1 MRIDKFTRKTAEA
14 LESAQNIALQ
24 FHHQELNP
32 FHILSALLT
41 QEDSIISQ
49 ILSKIGVNTQDFQR
63 RINDELSGQ
72 PQIVDDTAQGQIFL
86 SREVNTILVDAEK
99 EAKKMGDEFVAS
111 EHILLAMCSIRTG
124 ALSKLFK
131 EYNITKDSI
140 LNILKSVRGNQRIT
154 DQEAESTYQALQK
167 FSRDITDLARQGKL
181 DPVIGRDD
189 EIRRVIQVL
198 SRRTKNNP
206 VLIGEAGVGKTAI
219 IEGLAQRIIRGDVP
233 ESLQDRKVVGLDM
246 GSLIAG
252 TKYRGEFENR
262 LKAVLK
268 DVSSSEGKI
277 ILFIDELHTVV
288 GAGAAEGAIDAGNI
302 LKPMLARGELRCI
315 GATTLN
321 EYRKYI
327 EKDKALERRFQPVY
341 VSQPNVEDTIS
352 ILRGLKERYEIHHGV
367 KISDAALVSAAVLS
381 NRYITDRFLPDKAID
396 LVDEAAAKMKMEITS
411 KPVALDEVDR
421 RIMQLEMEK
430 LSLKHDTEAKEQVKE
445 IDKEM
450 ADLKDKKKHLELQWR
465 EEKDLIT
472 SIKNLKADIERT
484 LLEIEK
490 AERVYDL
497 NLAAELKYSKLAK
510 LKKELQAKENSL
522 TKVQKNGKTLL
533 REQVTEQDIAEIVS
547 KWAGVP
553 VENILESEKERL
565 RNLESYLHQRIIGQ
579 DEAVN
584 AVSDAIRR
592 ARVGLGDRNRPIGSF
607 FFLGPTGVGKTELA
621 KTLAAFLFDSEDA
634 MVRLDMSEYMEKHTV
649 SRLIGAPPGYVGY
662 EEGGQLTEAVRR
674 RPYRVIL
681 LDEIEKAHHD
691 VFNVLLQI
699 LDDGRLTDGQGR
711 TVDFKNTIIIMTS
724 NVGTELTNTPNAN
737 RDTLTAL
744 LRKTFRP
751 EFLNRVD
758 EIIVFNSL
766 TKGDMKKIVELQ
778 LSILQK
784 RLAEHDITL
793 EVSKDVEEK
802 IVDEGFDP
810 EYGARPLKRTI
821 QRLIENPLAKFLLD
835 SKPAKISIEIKKGE
849 IVFEPSM

>member
-154 DQEAESTYQALQK
+154 DQEAELTYQALQK

-198 SRRTKNNP
+198 SRRAKNNP

-522 TKVQKNGKTLL
+522 TKVQKNGKALL

-547 KWAGVP
+547 KWTGVP

-699 LDDGRLTDGQGR
+699 LDDGRLSDGQGR

-784 RLAEHDITL
+784 RLAEYDITL

-835 SKPAKISIEIKKGE
+835 SKPAKISIEIKKDE